1 MGTKVISKMS
11 IDQLDKEV
19 IGLMIESGMNRDK
32 ARINAD
38 TMSRFE
44 LEQYLFDMT
53 NAVDSHS
60 IRG

>member
-32 ARINAD
+32 ARV
-38 TMSRFE
+38 SYQRLKHVGFR
-44 LEQYLFDMT
+44 LQQK
-53 NAVDSHS
+53 
-60 IRG
+60 